1 MVPDRFR
8 LMLTHQLRF
17 DAPHLPRRIRPGLV
31 LVLALLG
38 SACVRRYPEG
48 HPSARPPVRAE
59 RPAPAPPRAVQP
71 AEREREGGRARIPLA
86 TAARSGRGG
95 SDVEYLKARAL
106 LVPVAGVSVHR
117 IPDSFDHPRGKDGSR
132 RHEAVDIMAPR
143 GTPVLSAD
151 DGQVLKLRK
160 NAAGG
165 TTIYATDP
173 AERIIYYYAHLDRY
187 REPIHEGMK
196 LAKGDTIGFVG
207 TTGNA
212 PKNVP
217 HLHFQ
222 VMRMPADGK
231 WWGGTPIDPL
241 PLLVDAAGRR

>member
-1 MVPDRFR
+1 MPLLSTLPHRFVR
-8 LMLTHQLRF
+8 LSR
-17 DAPHLPRRIRPGLV
+17 AARPATLLAVGL
-31 LVLALLG
+31 LA

-48 HPSARPPVRAE
+48 RPSIRPERAATTERSPRPVSPPPKAAAE
-59 RPAPAPPRAVQP
+59 P
-71 AEREREGGRARIPLA
+71 ERARIPLA
-86 TAARSGRGG
+86 TVGRPSRAM
-95 SDVEYLKARAL
+95 SDVEYLHTRVL
-106 LVPVAGVSVHR
+106 VVPVAGVSADR
-117 IPDSFDHPRGKDGSR
+117 IPDTYKAPRGRDGSR
-132 RHEAVDIMAPR
+132 RHEAIDIMAPR
-143 GTPVLSAD
+143 GTPVVSAD

-173 AERIIYYYAHLDRY
+173 DERIIYYYAHLDRY
-187 REPIHEGMK
+187 HEPMREGMK

-222 VMRMPADGK
+222 IMRMPADRR
-231 WWGGTPIDPL
+231 WWGGEPIDPL
-241 PLLVDAAGRR
+241 PLLVNAAGRR

>member
-1 MVPDRFR
+1 MPTTRPHPSR
-8 LMLTHQLRF
+8 LAHLARTLRPAAALTL
-17 DAPHLPRRIRPGLV
+17 LL
-31 LVLALLG
+31 LA

-48 HPSARPPVRAE
+48 RPSIRPERAE
-59 RPAPAPPRAVQP
+59 RPARPTRAVEAPPRSAAGVEP
-71 AEREREGGRARIPLA
+71 ERVRIPLS
-86 TAARSGRGG
+86 TVARSGRAM
-95 SDVEYLKARAL
+95 SDVEYLRTREL
-106 LVPVAGVSVHR
+106 IVPVAGVSVDR
-117 IPDSFDHPRGKDGSR
+117 IPDTYRAPRGRDGSR

-151 DGQVLKLRK
+151 DGQVLKLRQ

-173 AERIIYYYAHLDRY
+173 DERIIYYYAHLDRY
-187 REPIHEGMK
+187 HGRLREGMK

-222 VMRMPADGK
+222 VMRMPADGR
-231 WWGGTPIDPL
+231 WWGGEPIDPL
-241 PLLVDAAGRR
+241 PMLVRAAEGR

>member
-1 MVPDRFR
+1 MAPSTIPSRSLNR
-8 LMLTHQLRF
+8 LVRGSSAL
-17 DAPHLPRRIRPGLV
+17 A
-31 LVLALLG
+31 LALLLT
-38 SACVRRYPEG
+38 ACVRRYPEG
-48 HPSARPPVRAE
+48 RPSIRPERTASPVRPE
-59 RPAPAPPRAVQP
+59 TPAPARVRTSDDSAP
-71 AEREREGGRARIPLA
+71 ERPRIPLA
-86 TAARSGRGG
+86 TVGRSGRAM
-95 SDVEYLKARAL
+95 SDVDYLRTRDL
-106 LVPVAGVSVHR
+106 VVPVAGVTVDR
-117 IPDSFDHPRGKDGSR
+117 IPDTYKAPRGRDGSR

-151 DGQVLKLRK
+151 DGRVLKLRK

-173 AERIIYYYAHLDRY
+173 DERIIYYYAHLDRY
-187 REPIHEGMK
+187 HEPIREGMK

-222 VMRMPADGK
+222 IMRMPADRR
-231 WWGGTPIDPL
+231 WWGGEPIDPL
-241 PLLVDAAGRR
+241 PLLVNAAERR

>member
-1 MVPDRFR
+1 MATTLPQPSRGAR
-8 LMLTHQLRF
+8 LARTLRPLAALTLWML
-17 DAPHLPRRIRPGLV
+17 A
-31 LVLALLG
+31 

-48 HPSARPPVRAE
+48 RPSIRPERVE
-59 RPAPAPPRAVQP
+59 RPARAIEAPRAATTRP
-71 AEREREGGRARIPLA
+71 EPERARVPLA
-86 TAARSGRGG
+86 TVARSGRAM
-95 SDVEYLKARAL
+95 SDVEYLRTRQL
-106 LVPVAGVSVHR
+106 LVPVAGVPVDR
-117 IPDSFDHPRGKDGSR
+117 IPDTYRAPRGRDGSR

-151 DGQVLKLRK
+151 DGQVLKLRT

-173 AERIIYYYAHLDRY
+173 EERIIYYYAHLDRY
-187 REPIHEGMK
+187 HGRLREGMK

-222 VMRMPADGK
+222 VMRMPADRR
-231 WWGGTPIDPL
+231 WWGGEPIDPL
-241 PLLVDAAGRR
+241 PMLVGATEAR

>member
-1 MVPDRFR
+1 MASLSR
-8 LMLTHQLRF
+8 L
-17 DAPHLPRRIRPGLV
+17 PHPIATNASRRATLALG
-31 LVLALLG
+31 LALLLT
-38 SACVRRYPEG
+38 ACVRRYPEG
-48 HPSARPPVRAE
+48 RPSIRPERVTPAPAARPVSSAPASSRERTKPDAE
-59 RPAPAPPRAVQP
+59 RP
-71 AEREREGGRARIPLA
+71 RIALA
-86 TAARSGRGG
+86 TVGRSSRAM
-95 SDVEYLKARAL
+95 SDVEYLRMREL
-106 LVPVAGVSVHR
+106 VVPVAGVSVDR
-117 IPDSFDHPRGKDGSR
+117 IPDTYKAPRGRDGSR

-165 TTIYATDP
+165 TTVYATDP
-173 AERIIYYYAHLDRY
+173 EERIIYYYAHLDRY
-187 REPIHEGMK
+187 HERMREGMK

-222 VMRMPADGK
+222 IMRMPADRR
-231 WWGGTPIDPL
+231 WWGGEPIDPL
-241 PLLVDAAGRR
+241 PLLVNAAERR